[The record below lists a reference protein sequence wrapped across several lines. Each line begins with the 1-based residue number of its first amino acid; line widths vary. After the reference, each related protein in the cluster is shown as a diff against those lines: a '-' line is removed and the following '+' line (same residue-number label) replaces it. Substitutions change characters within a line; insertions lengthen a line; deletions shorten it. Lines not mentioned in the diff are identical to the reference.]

1 MRESHLRQGRFP
13 ACSHV
18 CVRRNPLE
26 RLQKSSD
33 IFLYYQ
39 TPMKNPSTL
48 RIQDKDVTSLN

>member
-18 CVRRNPLE
+18 CVRRNP
-26 RLQKSSD
+26 SD

-39 TPMKNPSTL
+39 TPMKNPGTL

>member
-1 MRESHLRQGRFP
+1 MRESHLRQGCFP
-13 ACSHV
+13 LCSRV
-18 CVRRNPLE
+18 CVRQNPLE